1 MESYEKVIPDELV
14 RATAQ
19 YFAHADMNQSREALK
34 EFQEK
39 QPAVIEFS
47 TSLGRELSEEAR
59 NMLVYLSMVLWKI
72 FDSAADGNFPKI
84 EMEELEKSF
93 EEMEDFF
100 LKSEQMPEEE
110 FLNKFQKEFPLRQPF
125 VYEYLFQKLLNPEG
139 ESPWPEK
146 ELMLLFLA
154 LSSLLAVFS
163 RKYEMLKS
171 CSAGDSYSVAGSSV
185 LQFKRRFARLFV
197 HWFNPRSPS
206 AVEVTVGWRFFA
218 LLRMTEKPGC
228 RVAAEGG
235 CTEAAVSIT

>member
-1 MESYEKVIPDELV
+1 MNEESYEKIIPDELV

-34 EFQEK
+34 EFQQK

-72 FDSAADGNFPKI
+72 FDSAVDGKFPPIK
-84 EMEELEKSF
+84 MEELEKTF

-100 LKSEQMPEEE
+100 LKTSQVPEED
-110 FLNKFQKEFPLRQPF
+110 FLSEFQKKFPLQQPF

-146 ELMLLFLA
+146 ELMLMFLT

-163 RKYEMLKS
+163 RKYEAL
-171 CSAGDSYSVAGSSV
+171 
-185 LQFKRRFARLFV
+185 
-197 HWFNPRSPS
+197 SPQ
-206 AVEVTVGWRFFA
+206 A
-218 LLRMTEKPGC
+218 
-228 RVAAEGG
+228 
-235 CTEAAVSIT
+235 